1 MGIFDQAARYAA
13 REEPTAVLA
22 RRLPSEPA
30 RAFREW
36 LDTRTLP
43 LPGGPDR
50 AADLVA
56 ALEPESDPSLLVLE
70 FQNRHDADKLDTSLE
85 VAGVLRARVRYGPNR
100 EGRYRV
106 LTALVY
112 LKGRCP
118 DAVLDM
124 TVAGGFGTRH
134 APLVWNVC
142 DDGASAALDAVTSGT
157 APWGLLFWVPLMAG
171 ADSDALVHRWREVTL
186 ARVESRRTRGD
197 MAGVALVFAEL
208 IDRRPLWARNLEGF
222 DVTESVVVNE
232 WMAAGRVSERREN
245 LLIVLD
251 GRFPGAVPDEVR
263 RLIETQ
269 ESMPMLHDWLRAAS
283 RANSFADFLAVL
295 KR

>member
-1 MGIFDQAARYAA
+1 MGVFDQAARYAA
-13 REEPTAVLA
+13 HAEPAAVIA
-22 RRLPSEPA
+22 RLLPSEPV

-70 FQNRHDADKLDTSLE
+70 FQSRHDADKLDTSLE
-85 VAGVLRARVRYGPNR
+85 VAGVLRARARHGPNR

-118 DAVLDM
+118 GVVLDM
-124 TVAGGFGTRH
+124 TVPGGFGTRH

-142 DDGASAALDAVTSGT
+142 DDDATAALDAVTSGA

-171 ADSDALVHRWREVTL
+171 ADSDALVARWREVTT
-186 ARVESRRTRGD
+186 ARVPARGTRGD
-197 MAGVALVFAEL
+197 MAGVALVLAEL

-232 WMAAGRVSERREN
+232 WMEKGAFGKSKRYLIQ
-245 LLIVLD
+245 LLD
-251 GRFPGAVPDEVR
+251 RRFPGAMPDEVR
-263 RLIETQ
+263 RLIQTQ
-269 ESMPMLHDWLRAAS
+269 DSPELIDSWFEAA
-283 RANSFADFLAVL
+283 ADAHSFADFLAVL